1 MANSQKNI
9 VYKISLLGDSQVGK
23 TSIFKKMYTG
33 DFSISVATI
42 GVEKRTFFFNDI
54 DVDIKGKQEK
64 RSFEIHIFD
73 TAGQERY
80 RSLAPNYIKGSDG
93 VILIYDITKK
103 ESFDHV
109 EEWLSSVKEIIA
121 DLNKNDYLIMILGNK
136 LDLLK
141 ENENL
146 REVSIEEVKKKY
158 ENSNIIL
165 GGEVSAKDFSDEQLL
180 DIIKNFTIT
189 LFNKIGENNAVKRH
203 DSTPLD
209 KDKIKNNNKNK
220 NDSKKCC

>member
-1 MANSQKNI
+1 
-9 VYKISLLGDSQVGK
+9 
-23 TSIFKKMYTG
+23 
-33 DFSISVATI
+33 
-42 GVEKRTFFFNDI
+42 
-54 DVDIKGKQEK
+54 
-64 RSFEIHIFD
+64 
-73 TAGQERY
+73 
-80 RSLAPNYIKGSDG
+80 
-93 VILIYDITKK
+93 
-103 ESFDHV
+103 
-109 EEWLSSVKEIIA
+109 
-121 DLNKNDYLIMILGNK
+121 MILGNK

-146 REVSIEEVKKKY
+146 REVSIEEVKNKY
-158 ENSNIIL
+158 ESSGIIF